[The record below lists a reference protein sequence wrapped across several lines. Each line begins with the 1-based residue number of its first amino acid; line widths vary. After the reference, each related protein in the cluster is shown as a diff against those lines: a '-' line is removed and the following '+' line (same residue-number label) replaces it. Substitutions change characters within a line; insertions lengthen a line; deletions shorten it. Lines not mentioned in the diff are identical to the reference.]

1 MSGDIHSIPKL
12 DAKGYREFALTTGAI
27 VAGLFGVLIPIII
40 WWVADRESIP
50 FPSWPVAYA
59 PWPWILFGVLSVW
72 GLVAPTT
79 LAPVYKGWMTFGVLM
94 GTYIMTPLIMSIVF
108 YGMFMPIGLVMRLF
122 GKDAMARKLDAKADT
137 YRVES
142 DKPPVKNLE
151 KPF

>member
-1 MSGDIHSIPKL
+1 MSGNMHAIPEL

-27 VAGLFGVLIPIII
+27 VAGLFGVAIPVII
-40 WWVADRESIP
+40 WMVTDRESIS
-50 FPSWPVAYA
+50 FPSWPHPIAS
-59 PWPWILFGVLSVW
+59 WPWIICVVLVAW
-72 GLVAPTT
+72 GLIAPSS
-79 LAPVYKGWMTFGVLM
+79 LKPVYKGWMKFGLFM

-122 GKDAMARKLDAKADT
+122 GKDGLARKLDKAAES

-142 DKPPVKNLE
+142 AKPPAKNLE

>member
-40 WWVADRESIP
+40 WWVAERESIP

-59 PWPWILFGVLSVW
+59 PWPWIIFGVLSVW
-72 GLVAPTT
+72 GIVAPST
-79 LAPVYKGWMTFGVLM
+79 LGPVYKGWMTFGIMM

-122 GKDAMARKLDAKADT
+122 GKDGMARKLDAKADT

-142 DKPPVKNLE
+142 DQPPAKNLE